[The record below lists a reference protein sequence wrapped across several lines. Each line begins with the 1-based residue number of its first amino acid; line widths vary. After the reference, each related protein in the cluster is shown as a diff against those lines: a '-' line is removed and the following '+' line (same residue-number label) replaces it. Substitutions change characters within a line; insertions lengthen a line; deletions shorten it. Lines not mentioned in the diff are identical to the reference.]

1 MKTFRFLSLMIGLAL
16 AGCASGHFSSSVK
29 NIGVNTTPQKTVVIL
44 APDKANIFNSMAR
57 EQTGWLENQLHTA
70 ITHHLSE
77 SERFQLGKGA
87 EDGKIVVTGLR
98 HGVLEVSPN
107 NYAVQVVGEFSL
119 FNKAG
124 KKIGDR
130 EITSTAGNVQP
141 LTEFEDSKT
150 YQESLISATEKMALE
165 LVSDL

>member
-1 MKTFRFLSLMIGLAL
+1 MKTFRFLSLIIGLAL

-57 EQTGWLENQLHTA
+57 EQTGWLENQLHGA

-77 SERFQLGKGA
+77 SERFQPGKAA
-87 EDGKIVVTGLR
+87 EDGKIVLTGLR

-150 YQESLISATEKMALE
+150 YQESLTSATEKMALE